1 MVRSSVVAGFGRA
14 GLLASALAILGCGA
28 AATKPAAQAPSPSA
42 HESASIP
49 WASSED
55 WFVLV
60 RQSCRTVSVYR
71 KGEWEKTYHDVSFG
85 RVRGDKE
92 EEGDRKT
99 PLGLYQ
105 IVGKRVHPRW
115 QRFLLLSYPNVR
127 DREVHEE
134 AMKEGHVSN
143 GPGGQIGIHGTDEP
157 VLNESGVDWTFGCI
171 SLKNSDVREF
181 YAMIPSGTLVLI
193 EN

>member
-1 MVRSSVVAGFGRA
+1 MGRVDPGRLLA
-14 GLLASALAILGCGA
+14 LASALALVGCSVA
-28 AATKPAAQAPSPSA
+28 TTKPVVEAPPVVA
-42 HESASIP
+42 RESAPLS

-60 RQSCRTVSVYR
+60 KQSCRTVSVYR
-71 KGEWEKTYHDVSFG
+71 KGEWKRTYHGISFG
-85 RVRGDKE
+85 RVNGDKE

-115 QRFLLLSYPNVR
+115 ERFLLLSYPNVR
-127 DREVHEE
+127 DREMH
-134 AMKEGHVSN
+134 ALALQEGRVSN
-143 GPGGQIGIHGTDEP
+143 GPGGEIGIHGTDEP
-157 VLNESGVDWTFGCI
+157 VLNESRVDWTFGCI
-171 SLKNSDVREF
+171 SLRNADVREF
-181 YAMIPSGTLVLI
+181 YAMVPSGTLVLI